1 MIHAVVLYE
10 QSIIFMTIFFSM
22 IFFIY
27 IGLYRGLKNN
37 RENIGISKFKG
48 NYRIL

>member
-1 MIHAVVLYE
+1 MIQE
-10 QSIIFMTIFFSM
+10 QDIDKKHHYIFE
-22 IFFIY
+22 
-27 IGLYRGLKNN
+27 GGLKNN